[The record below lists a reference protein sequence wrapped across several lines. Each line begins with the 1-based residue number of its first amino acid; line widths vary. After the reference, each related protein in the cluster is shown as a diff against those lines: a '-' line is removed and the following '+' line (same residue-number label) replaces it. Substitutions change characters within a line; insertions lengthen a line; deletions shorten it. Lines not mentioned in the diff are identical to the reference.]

1 MGDQSVFRPFRE
13 GFRWEG
19 VETHA
24 YKDDG
29 TALFKHITRQ
39 NLFAHDQLSCE
50 LRYFEMAPNG
60 HSTLERHQHVHAV
73 MILRGRGDVLV
84 GRAVHAAETY
94 DLVIIPPSSWHQ
106 FRATRGE
113 PFGFLCMVN
122 AARDRPVPPTEVQ
135 LRELRRTPAVA
146 AFLDE
151 T

>member
-1 MGDQSVFRPFRE
+1 VFRRFGE
-13 GFRWEG
+13 GFGWDG
-19 VETHA
+19 VETRP

-29 TALFKHITRQ
+29 AARFKDITRR
-39 NLFAHDQLSCE
+39 NLFVHEHLACE
-50 LRYFEMAPNG
+50 LRYFEMAPRG

-84 GRAVHAAETY
+84 GHMVRAVETY
-94 DLVIIPPSSWHQ
+94 DLVTIPPMTWHQ
-106 FRATRGE
+106 FRATHGE

-122 AARDRPVPPTEVQ
+122 TARDRPVLPTEAE

-146 AFLDE
+146 AFLDP